1 MPLKSRESVDALIEV
16 TRDDCKVTNQIYS
29 KNFDAEIL
37 RLKISEDRTIHKV
50 ICHGNRDEVYHDLK
64 TVIKDVSR
72 IGKNT
77 IWTETSSC
85 SSCSFFASQDIV
97 ISGTKSINKNH
108 LLYRIVLPSRFQLK
122 EIMEKMEKYGLN
134 PVLLESHDNV
144 NTDLTAREKEII
156 ELAYKRGYYDTDRKI
171 SMKDLASELEVSA
184 SSLSDVLRR
193 GTRKIIKS
201 FVEENF

>member
-16 TRDDCKVTNQIYS
+16 TRGDCKVTNEVYS

-37 RLKISEDRTIHKV
+37 RLKIGEERTIHKV
-50 ICHGNRDEVYHDLK
+50 ICHEKRDELYYDLK
-64 TVIKDVSR
+64 AVLKDVSR

-77 IWTETSSC
+77 VWAETTSC
-85 SSCSFFASQDIV
+85 SSCHFFASHGVI
-97 ISGTKSINKNH
+97 ISGTKSINRNH
-108 LLYRIVLPSRFQLK
+108 LLYRVMLSSRFQLK
-122 EIMEKMEKYGLN
+122 EIMEEMEKLGLN
-134 PVLLESHDNV
+134 PVLIESHDNV
-144 NTDLTAREKEII
+144 NADLTDREKEII

-171 SMKDLASELEVSA
+171 SMKDLANELQVSA

-201 FVEENF
+201 FVDDNF